1 MNIRETMIDFL
12 SHTPKLGHYNDDI
25 TWLAE
30 QTNIIL
36 NDFDDDKLGRI
47 RDLYYAAHKDIAVW
61 VEDNAETSDQAAW
74 LLNEAMEELGNE

>member
-12 SHTPKLGHYNDDI
+12 SHTPKLGYYNEDTD
-25 TWLAE
+25 WLAE

-47 RDLYYAAHKDIAVW
+47 RDLYYQAHKDIAVW

-74 LLNEAMEELGNE
+74 LLNEALGE

>member
-12 SHTPKLGHYNDDI
+12 SHTNTLNYYNEDTD
-25 TWLAE
+25 WLAV

-47 RDLYYAAHKDIAVW
+47 RDLYYEAHKDLAQW
-61 VEDNAETSDQAAW
+61 VEDNVETSDQAAW
-74 LLNEAMEELGNE
+74 LLHEAMTELGE

>member
-12 SHTPKLGHYNDDI
+12 SHTPKLGYYNDDI

-47 RDLYYAAHKDIAVW
+47 RDLYYEAHKDIAVW
-61 VEDNAETSDQAAW
+61 VEENVEVSDQAAW
-74 LLNEAMEELGNE
+74 LLNEALGE

>member
-12 SHTPKLGHYNDDI
+12 AHTPKLGHYNEDTD
-25 TWLAE
+25 WLAE

-47 RDLYYAAHKDIAVW
+47 RDLYYEAHKDLAIW
-61 VEDNAETSDQAAW
+61 VEENVEVSDQAAW
-74 LLNEAMEELGNE
+74 LLNEAMTELGE